1 MPELTIN
8 GSIIHYRAPARNPE
22 NAPVLVCLH
31 GSGADSIVWSA
42 QISRL
47 RRCYAVIAPDLP
59 GHGRS
64 EGKALRS
71 AEEYAHWL
79 NAFTLALAL
88 QRFFLMGH
96 SFGGA
101 IAQEY
106 ARLHPGQV
114 AGLVLIGTG
123 TRFKFSG
130 TYREL
135 FEKNID
141 PEAPEARRL
150 IPQQFLRAYAFLK
163 NNGSPALHADLL
175 AAGRFDS
182 RSWIGA
188 VAAPALVMR
197 GANDFVTPPEMPAE
211 LAAMLPEAE
220 LATIADAGHVV
231 MLEARDAFNDRVS
244 DFFERCRQAEGQLQA
259 PVPVPDR

>member
-8 GSIIHYRAPARNPE
+8 GSITHYRISSRPPE
-22 NAPVLVCLH
+22 NAPVVVCLH

-42 QISRL
+42 QLSRL
-47 RRCYAVIAPDLP
+47 RRDYAVIAPDLP

-64 EGKALRS
+64 EGAALPS
-71 AEEYAHWL
+71 AADYAAWL
-79 NAFTLALAL
+79 HAFTQALAL
-88 QRFFLMGH
+88 TRFFLMGH

-106 ARLHPGQV
+106 ARVHPGRV
-114 AGLVLIGTG
+114 SGIVLIGTG

-135 FEKNID
+135 FEKGLT
-141 PEAPEARRL
+141 PEAPEARQI
-150 IPQQFLRAYAFLK
+150 IPQQFLEAYAFLK
-163 NNGSPALHADLL
+163 NTGCTALHADLL

-182 RSWIGA
+182 RSWIDT

-197 GANDFVTPPEMPAE
+197 GENDFVTPPDMPAE
-211 LAAMLPEAE
+211 LAAMLPNAK
-220 LATIADAGHVV
+220 LATIKDAGHVV
-231 MLEARDAFNDRVS
+231 MLEARDEFNDRVNA
-244 DFFERCRQAEGQLQA
+244 FFESCS
-259 PVPVPDR
+259 